1 MQKCTRL
8 KIFMAL
14 LLALPSLQAALE
26 SHLDEK
32 ALGLDNITLSEKP
45 LSEQR
50 QQMIH
55 EKMASALIGGRG
67 KFLAAGY

>member
-26 SHLDEK
+26 SDLGGN

-50 QQMIH
+50 QEMIH